1 MPLATERPP
10 PRPSPVLSEA
20 AETMDGPVP
29 DYYATLGVGSTASP
43 EEIRGAYKRESLRSH
58 PDRFPNATASERQ
71 RHTARFQSLADA
83 YYVLSDTTR
92 RAEYDSLR
100 RSQSFGSYTSSSTPP
115 GGFTSDPEKEQES
128 SYHFF
133 RSFFGGAASNKASSS
148 HGSAADA
155 GAQPQGESTSTPSSA
170 ITA

>member
-1 MPLATERPP
+1 VPPLTARHH
-10 PRPSPVLSEA
+10 PRLTLSA
-20 AETMDGPVP
+20 SQIAEIMDGPVP

-43 EEIRGAYKRESLRSH
+43 EEIRGAYKKESLRSH
-58 PDRFPNATASERQ
+58 PDRFPNATTSERQ

-83 YYVLSDTTR
+83 YYVLSDTAR

-100 RSQSFGSYTSSSTPP
+100 RSQNFGSYSSSSTPP

-133 RSFFGGAASNKASSS
+133 RSFFGGAASSKAGSS
-148 HGSAADA
+148 HGSTADA
-155 GAQPQGESTSTPSSA
+155 GAQPQGASLPVL
-170 ITA
+170 